1 MTTPERHNKVY
12 ELFVKARELDADK
25 RRAFLDEACADDP
38 ALRAEVESRLAQ
50 QGDLGDFLEKPV
62 LLSEAVPEGG
72 GADTRSSDQ
81 RRATVESDSDRDQP
95 HLIIEGYEI
104 VRELHRG
111 GQGVVYQAIQKSTK
125 RKVAI
130 KVLREG
136 PYATKAAKARFVR
149 EIEFAAQLKHPNI
162 ITVFESG
169 TSHQGWQYYVMD
181 YIRGLPFN
189 RHVRENGLGLEDT
202 LSIFSQVCDAV
213 QYAHHRG
220 VIHRDLKP
228 SNILIDSEGN
238 PKVLDFGLAK
248 QLLGPVDTIVS
259 VSQEVIGT
267 LPYMSP
273 EQAKGNP
280 DHIDMRTDIYALGVI
295 LYETL
300 TGHYP
305 YPIAGHMA
313 EVLKHIAETPPTP
326 PCRRWTPDSGVTKRS
341 SRHLRAGK
349 CPIDDELQT
358 VILKTLAKERERRY
372 QSAGDLAEDINH
384 YLANEPIEAKRD
396 SGWYVLKKAVTRH
409 KAKISVAALLV
420 VLVSF
425 FGVYVHQRN
434 VEVEV
439 ARLVD
444 EGNRLFGR
452 KRYRSAQAEFNEA
465 LRLDSNNYR
474 ALGLKA
480 YLLREEYVLG
490 DFAFRDRELLNEIL
504 DLCDR
509 ALAIKPT
516 AAGLWNLRG
525 ALLISLGRLKDAEQA
540 CSRALNEKAGYYPAH
555 INLAKVLAL
564 QGKLDAAVDTA
575 LSGAQ
580 ENQKEAQTDKYD
592 DGIWRV
598 LGTLQLHQG
607 DAQAFD
613 SLNQANEIDRKD
625 QRNRLMLARLYLTLD
640 QHLDGQLA
648 LEQAKMA
655 DALTS
660 LNDPRFKRILAQAL
674 LTNGQY
680 VDALTQAE
688 AAIKR
693 SRPKRQS
700 QRQSA
705 EGEPAYGFP
714 TYSHL
719 IASIASSRIGKREE
733 AERHFQLAEDTWP
746 AEFRAGEEVIFTA
759 EKELL
764 WFDTAAELESLR
776 DEAQQLLKSE
786 PR

>member
-12 ELFVKARELDADK
+12 ELFVKARELDANS
-25 RRAFLDEACADDP
+25 RQAFLDEACAGDP
-38 ALRAEVESRLAQ
+38 ALRAEVEARLAQ
-50 QGDLGDFLEKPV
+50 QGDLGDFLEKP
-62 LLSEAVPEGG
+62 LHLSEAMPEGG

-95 HLIIEGYEI
+95 HLTIEGYEI

-130 KVLREG
+130 KFLREG
-136 PYATKAAKARFVR
+136 PYATKSAKVRFKR

-169 TSHQGWQYYVMD
+169 TTPQGWQYYVMD
-181 YIRGLPFN
+181 YVRGLPFN

-202 LSIFSQVCDAV
+202 LRIVAQVCDAV

-228 SNILIDSEGN
+228 SNILIDSDGN

-259 VSQEVIGT
+259 LTQEVIGT

-280 DHIDMRTDIYALGVI
+280 DHIDMRTDVYALGVI

-305 YPIAGHMA
+305 YPVAGNVA
-313 EVLKHIAETPPTP
+313 EVLKHIADTPPTP
-326 PCRRWTPDSGVTKRS
+326 PSRQWTPDSGVTKRS
-341 SRHLRAGK
+341 SKHLRAGK

-396 SGWYVLKKAVTRH
+396 SGWYVFKKAAVRH
-409 KAKISVAALLV
+409 KAKVSVASLITI
-420 VLVSF
+420 LVSA

-434 VEVEV
+434 LEDEV
-439 ARLVD
+439 ARIGITANDLVD
-444 EGNRLFGR
+444 EGAVLHLR
-452 KRYRSAQAEFNEA
+452 KRYRSAQQKFDEA
-465 LRLDSNNYR
+465 LRLVPDHYR

-480 YLLREEYVLG
+480 FLIREEYVLG
-490 DFAFRDRELLNEIL
+490 NFTHHDLELMRDTLA
-504 DLCDR
+504 LCDQ
-509 ALAIKPT
+509 ALAIRPST
-516 AAGLWNLRG
+516 AGLWNLKG
-525 ALLISLGRLKDAEQA
+525 ALLISLGQLEDAEKA
-540 CSRALNEKAGYYPAH
+540 CRRSLQENPSYYPAH
-555 INLAKVLAL
+555 IHLSKVLAL
-564 QGKLDAAVDTA
+564 QGNIEAAIEAATDGVLA
-575 LSGAQ
+575 
-580 ENQKEAQTDKYD
+580 NQKEEEKDKYD

-598 LGTLQLHQG
+598 LGTLQLHLR
-607 DAQAFD
+607 DAQVLD
-613 SLNQANEIDRKD
+613 SLNTTIEIDRKD
-625 QRNRLMLARLYLTLD
+625 QRSRLMLARLYLTLD
-640 QHLDGQLA
+640 EYQDDQMA

-660 LNDPRFKRILAQAL
+660 LNDPRFKRILAQAHL
-674 LTNGQY
+674 QNAQY
-680 VDALTQAE
+680 RDALTNAE
-688 AAIKR
+688 AALKR
-693 SRPKRQS
+693 GDK
-700 QRQSA
+700 
-705 EGEPAYGFP
+705 PA
-714 TYSHL
+714 YSHL
-719 IASIASSRIGKREE
+719 IASTAASRIGNPEKSKQHLEDAKEKWPE
-733 AERHFQLAEDTWP
+733 A
-746 AEFRAGEEVIFTA
+746 FTA
-759 EKELL
+759 GKQVIVSVEKELL
-764 WFDTAAELESLR
+764 WFDTIVELNGLLAAAESLV
-776 DEAQQLLKSE
+776 Q
-786 PR
+786 P